1 LGSQHPEDAICEWD
15 CTRFFDTDVIEED
28 LGIVGVVLCRESG
41 PGPPRLW
48 CEGRELSE
56 WVLLIEE
63 EESAPPVF
71 QVVGDLLGRKSVAEE
86 SLRMFDEGRRR
97 KLRGEDVVVASIQP
111 DPSAEVRVLLDG
123 FEVIPH
129 STALGA
135 SVIDVPAVLRR
146 RPAVCLIDGLAY
158 DNPPGSAH
166 PQRWQDVEDL
176 LAAGISVITSIN
188 LQSSRNARNRW
199 SAF

>member
-1 LGSQHPEDAICEWD
+1 VGQLTISATQGECLGSQHPEDAICEWD

-48 CEGRELSE
+48 CEGRDLSE

-86 SLRMFDEGRRR
+86 SLRMFDVGGAFDSSVQNRKQEPMQGRHHER
-97 KLRGEDVVVASIQP
+97 
-111 DPSAEVRVLLDG
+111 
-123 FEVIPH
+123 
-129 STALGA
+129 
-135 SVIDVPAVLRR
+135 
-146 RPAVCLIDGLAY
+146 
-158 DNPPGSAH
+158 
-166 PQRWQDVEDL
+166 
-176 LAAGISVITSIN
+176 
-188 LQSSRNARNRW
+188 
-199 SAF
+199 